1 MASPRRT
8 LPARSCRHA
17 ARSSSFSSWSLSED
31 DEDKYEVERIRD
43 HAQLPD
49 GTVWYHT
56 TWKGYSVL
64 ESTWESEVSGAAAL
78 QQRTGVELLHP
89 QDAFGGGAEDVL
101 RAFRRKRRNEVPRMR
116 TEEELFG
123 DNSSSSSGSDSDESV
138 QEVPPPRATSAE
150 LSLVAALQSSGQR
163 TLAAFAHETEQRWA
177 ALPCWDHVAQVVRRE
192 TQRGDEE
199 GHVLVRFISGE
210 HLLLPT
216 LRAHAMVPQQL
227 LRYYESC
234 LRTRPGGAPLLEAY
248 RARVRREKERKR
260 QARRHSR
267 TSKKHL

>member
-1 MASPRRT
+1 MASPRGRVPAAASDMASPRRT

-64 ESTWESEVSGAAAL
+64 ESTWESE
-78 QQRTGVELLHP
+78 
-89 QDAFGGGAEDVL
+89 DAFGGGAEDVL

-163 TLAAFAHETEQRWA
+163 ALAAFAHETEQRWA